1 MYNFDGKSKKVESLE
16 NTQRTVCFLAFLR
29 QNLEVHQI
37 FGDKVACAT
46 VPHTFTYYLKL
57 DSSIDDGSENEDY
70 IIVLV

>member
-46 VPHTFTYYLKL
+46 VSPHLH
-57 DSSIDDGSENEDY
+57 
-70 IIVLV
+70 VLS